1 MWNAPWDLLLFSS
14 INWSHPACFFH
25 NLPGGVVYCALQSAS
40 ASGYGTFCLCLPWS
54 IRSASGTSSYGT
66 APSILYDLPVFLYCQ
81 WLEQRLISSFALNSD
96 LPYVKY
102 VIFTK
107 VDALSFRRMPALPL
121 YSIDRL
127 RILCPKV
134 RPPFWLFQ
142 IPVDLS
148 YSCGSS

>member
-1 MWNAPWDLLLFSS
+1 MLFSS
-14 INWSHPACFFH
+14 DNWSHPACFFH

-40 ASGYGTFCLCLPWS
+40 ASVYGTFAYVCPDQFGLPVVLPLTGLHPAYCMICLC
-54 IRSASGTSSYGT
+54 
-66 APSILYDLPVFLYCQ
+66 FLYCQ

-96 LPYVKY
+96 LLYVKY
-102 VIFTK
+102 VLFTK

-134 RPPFWLFQ
+134 RPPFCLFQ
-142 IPVDLS
+142 IPVYLS